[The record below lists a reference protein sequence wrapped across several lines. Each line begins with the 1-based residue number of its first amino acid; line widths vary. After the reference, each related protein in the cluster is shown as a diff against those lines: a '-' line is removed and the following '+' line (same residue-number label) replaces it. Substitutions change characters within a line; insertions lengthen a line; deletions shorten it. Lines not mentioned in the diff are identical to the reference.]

1 MIQVGPRSTLK
12 NNGFNFKDKSQ
23 IKSPLRWPFNI
34 KSHSEVQKV
43 CQGPFLISTERLWA
57 LDLTSVQW
65 SKVKLRG
72 VITVCSIS
80 WKTDTKHTH
89 TDKYLK
95 TDTKNKHTLT
105 NARLLMEDK
114 TNSEMQKVRE
124 VHSSPQTNSWS
135 LCPRSGHPPE

>member
-12 NNGFNFKDKSQ
+12 NNGFNFKDKS
-23 IKSPLRWPFNI
+23 KPKVPSSDHFTL
-34 KSHSEVQKV
+34 KVGHSEAQKV

-72 VITVCSIS
+72 VVTVRPVPR
-80 WKTDTKHTH
+80 KTQNKHRKHTH

-95 TDTKNKHTLT
+95 TDTKNKYTLT
-105 NARLLMEDK
+105 NA
-114 TNSEMQKVRE
+114 
-124 VHSSPQTNSWS
+124 
-135 LCPRSGHPPE
+135 

>member
-1 MIQVGPRSTLK
+1 MLIQVGPRSTLK
-12 NNGFNFKDKSQ
+12 NNGFNFKDKS
-23 IKSPLRWPFNI
+23 KPKVPSSDHFTL
-34 KSHSEVQKV
+34 KVGHSEAQKV

-95 TDTKNKHTLT
+95 TDTKNKYTLT
-105 NARLLMEDK
+105 NA
-114 TNSEMQKVRE
+114 
-124 VHSSPQTNSWS
+124 
-135 LCPRSGHPPE
+135 